1 MASCPHKFS
10 SVFRQ
15 GVLGATPPAQ
25 LLKPIKPYYSYSDI
39 VWRGDNFLTPT
50 WRIPLHFVLPPDSN
64 LLMPVLLSRTR
75 GILRKAAIVLYLRI
89 ALHLLNLY
97 TRTINN
103 KLINFLWNFEMKRW
117 NENEFKRQTN
127 LEVEIIRFSW
137 SYISLHR
144 KYSYLIL
151 WFNSS
156 LINQVFKIILV
167 CVYVYFC
174 LARSWYCLFPPAHD
188 QDGFSTKKPD
198 MVY

>member
-1 MASCPHKFS
+1 MKRWQFSHSNMAYS
-10 SVFRQ
+10 SPFR
-15 GVLGATPPAQ
+15 T
-25 LLKPIKPYYSYSDI
+25 S
-39 VWRGDNFLTPT
+39 
-50 WRIPLHFVLPPDSN
+50 PDSN